1 MQATGGKLLRSLRSW
16 REPLF
21 DAFLPVGF
29 PHSVSPDY
37 LAYQTYDSL
46 QAFFS
51 TITSMLANRAIL
63 EGLGVGDAS
72 SSATYALLL
81 TVLKDAMSRLAT
93 IAFAQRFGLAIEPE
107 CKSYRFL
114 ADLFNDS
121 AFFLDLV
128 SPVLEGVS
136 KVVVLS
142 TAEALR
148 ALCGVAAGASKAALS
163 SHFATQD
170 NLAELNAKEASQETA
185 IGLIGLLVG
194 TIVVKLIE
202 DRRAVFYLTIV
213 LVLVHL
219 LMNYLGVRAVTLHT
233 LNRQRATILFDQWA
247 KTGRVPSP
255 AEVASQEAIVLWRP
269 LLRNRNGKLV
279 AFASYAKD
287 YATAMRGVSS
297 LHVLRSQRYWLA
309 VRYGPRAD
317 IRILMMEGAEP
328 FDVVEAWFA
337 AMDLA
342 GNLDTDKGPISVDG
356 SSGEPLCLNDIS
368 FPRVDTGM
376 RARIEK
382 AGWDVSNASFETAAP
397 VRIRV
402 GILEKKEQ

>member
-1 MQATGGKLLRSLRSW
+1 M
-16 REPLF
+16 

-37 LAYQTYDSL
+37 LAYQAYDSL

-63 EGLGVGDAS
+63 EGLGVGDSS

-81 TVLKDAMSRLAT
+81 TVVKDTMSRLAT

-128 SPVLEGVS
+128 SPVLEGLP

-163 SHFATQD
+163 SHFAKQD

-185 IGLIGLLVG
+185 IGLIGLLAG
-194 TIVVKLIE
+194 TVVVKLVE
-202 DRRAVFYLTIV
+202 DRTTVFCLMIT
-213 LVLVHL
+213 LVFVHL
-219 LMNYLGVRAVTLHT
+219 LMNYLGVRAVTLQT
-233 LNRQRATILFDQWA
+233 LNRQRATILYQQWLLA
-247 KTGRVPSP
+247 GRVASP
-255 AEVASQEAIVLWRP
+255 AEVASMEAMVFWWP
-269 LLRNRNGKLV
+269 VLRNRGGSFMGT
-279 AFASYAKD
+279 ASFAKSYA
-287 YATAMRGVSS
+287 AAIEGVSNADI
-297 LHVLRSQRYWLA
+297 LQYPRFWLA
-309 VRYGPRAD
+309 VRRHARVD
-317 IRILMMEGAEP
+317 IRILMKEGAEP
-328 FDVVEAWFA
+328 FDAVEAWIA
-337 AMDLA
+337 AVELAREMDSLQ
-342 GNLDTDKGPISVDG
+342 GNIVLG
-356 SSGEPLCLNDIS
+356 SRKRERLQDPKYQTWASQ
-368 FPRVDTGM
+368 M
-376 RARIEK
+376 RAHIEE
-382 AGWDVSNASFETAAP
+382 AGWDLSNASFETAAP
-397 VRIRV
+397 VRIRAATQ
-402 GILEKKEQ
+402 EKKEL